1 MANSYAQIYV
11 HITFHVKDDSRIDKE
26 DLPNLCKY
34 ITGINII
41 APTGLLDF
49 FLLNFKMKC

>member
-26 DLPNLCKY
+26 DLTNLCKY
-34 ITGINII
+34 ITGINIS
-41 APTGLLDF
+41 PLRG
-49 FLLNFKMKC
+49 FLTSFSLTSK

>member
-34 ITGINII
+34 ITGINISPYG
-41 APTGLLDF
+41 AS
-49 FLLNFKMKC
+49 